1 MKIRILRRMEYENTF
16 VYIMQFGYVFQYLFS
31 WNKEIYQNHI
41 IAKPSLWMRFLWFV
55 KLVDV
60 PYDKDTE
67 DQLMEVILSGAMTSL
82 DTLKKLEEDKRRDI
96 VKHDRDGVPHVDGSK
111 KIFAATG
118 GNGASKPIPNEA

>member
-41 IAKPSLWMRFLWFV
+41 IAKPSLWMRILWFL
-55 KLVDV
+55 KFVDV

-67 DQLMEVILSGAMTSL
+67 DQMMEVILSGAMASL
-82 DTLKKLEEDKRRDI
+82 DALKKLEEDKRRDI
-96 VKHDRDGVPHVDGSK
+96 VKHDRDGVPHADGSK
-111 KIFAATG
+111 KIVAAIG
-118 GNGASKPIPNEA
+118 GNGASKPIPNEV